1 MTFAISV
8 ADPPMI
14 THGVNSDCH
23 IVYSLIILHLYLCM
37 FCLSYW
43 LEERKRR

>member
-1 MTFAISV
+1 MTLAISI

-23 IVYSLIILHLYLCM
+23 IVHNILQLYM
-37 FCLSYW
+37 
-43 LEERKRR
+43 